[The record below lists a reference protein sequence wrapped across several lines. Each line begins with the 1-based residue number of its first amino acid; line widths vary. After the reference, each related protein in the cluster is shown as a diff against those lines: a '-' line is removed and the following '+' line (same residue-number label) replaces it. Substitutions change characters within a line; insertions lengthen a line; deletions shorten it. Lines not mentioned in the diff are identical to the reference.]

1 MFKRIKFSGILI
13 LLLTS
18 ILLLGAFQKESV
30 IPVRSATSSVYSF
43 EESLVPISKG
53 IKIEIEEVDPIAKF
67 ESNGFPVSIPEA
79 VLYELIEKEYG
90 SLELLQVQEI
100 REIVK
105 NFLFSRYRN
114 LGVQERT
121 DQYTLRSIIHI
132 NGSQYDYDQVC
143 CQVGL
148 PTTYVKAEITAYPAE
163 GQDLWCYAEVIQ
175 NGVQQVFAD
184 DTMINASCP
193 EGEDLYIKA
202 RARLFSDGSY
212 DVDANITCRD

>member
-1 MFKRIKFSGILI
+1 MLPALNSRTVLETQKLSIQAPFFIVLISLLFLFSCEK
-13 LLLTS
+13 S
-18 ILLLGAFQKESV
+18 IQN
-30 IPVRSATSSVYSF
+30 
-43 EESLVPISKG
+43 
-53 IKIEIEEVDPIAKF
+53 EEVDLIA
-67 ESNGFPVSIPEA
+67 EYELNGFPVSIPEG
-79 VLYELIEKEYG
+79 VLHEVIEKQYG
-90 SLELLQVQEI
+90 PLESLEIQER

-105 NFLFSRYRN
+105 TFLFERYRN
-114 LGVQERT
+114 LGIQERM